1 MASDF
6 PYDDN
11 NEMHRRALAAAL
23 LAALATEEVI
33 EYTGEC
39 ELTSEAEARLLQTLA
54 AAGCTREEIAATMR
68 LESGVRAN

>member
-1 MASDF
+1 MSNDF

-11 NEMHRRALAAAL
+11 NPQHVRALAAAILAVGVDSL
-23 LAALATEEVI
+23 L
-33 EYTGEC
+33 EYPGEC
-39 ELTSEAEARLLQTLA
+39 QLTSEGEARLLQTLA